1 MKYTLGQ
8 KASIF
13 FDASTGL
20 KIIKGHIVEPNSK
33 QTTRRKFKNA
43 LDNGFIVKVSEEVK
57 KDPTENLTIP
67 ELLSKFKQFLEE
79 GLEPK
84 VIAKKFN
91 LQNLKDIAESIDL
104 EVEEDDTRNTLA
116 EAIIKEITEGEDDSE
131 DEDEDEDSNI

>member
-33 QTTRRKFKNA
+33 QTTSRKFKNA
-43 LDNGFIVKVSEEVK
+43 LDNGFIVKVSEEVIDK
-57 KDPTENLTIP
+57 SKNDPLENLTTS
-67 ELLSKFKQFLEE
+67 ELLSRFKQLFEE
-79 GLEPK
+79 GLKPNM
-84 VIAKKFN
+84 IAKKFN

-104 EVEEDDTRNTLA
+104 EVEEDDTKNTLV
-116 EAIIKEITEGEDDSE
+116 EAIIKEITEGED
-131 DEDEDEDSNI
+131 SNI

>member
-33 QTTRRKFKNA
+33 QTTSRKFKNA
-43 LDNGFIVKVSEEVK
+43 LDNGFIVKVSEEVIDK
-57 KDPTENLTIP
+57 SKNDPLENLTTS
-67 ELLSKFKQFLEE
+67 ELLSRFKQLFEE

-91 LQNLKDIAESIDL
+91 IQNLKDIAESIDL
-104 EVEEDDTRNTLA
+104 EVEEDDTKNTLV
-116 EAIIKEITEGEDDSE
+116 EAIIKEITEGED
-131 DEDEDEDSNI
+131 SNI

>member
-33 QTTRRKFKNA
+33 QTTSRKFKNA
-43 LDNGFIVKVSEEVK
+43 LDNGFIVKVSEEVIDQSK

-67 ELLSKFKQFLEE
+67 ELLSKFKQLLEE

-104 EVEEDDTRNTLA
+104 EVEEDDTKNTLV
-116 EAIIKEITEGEDDSE
+116 EAIINEITEGED
-131 DEDEDEDSNI
+131 SNI

>member
-33 QTTRRKFKNA
+33 QTTSRKFKNA
-43 LDNGFIVKVSEEVK
+43 LDNGFIVKVSEEVIDQSN
-57 KDPTENLTIP
+57 KDHTENLTIP
-67 ELLSKFKQFLEE
+67 ELLSKFKQLLEE

-104 EVEEDDTRNTLA
+104 EVEEDDTKNTLV
-116 EAIIKEITEGEDDSE
+116 EAIINEITEGED
-131 DEDEDEDSNI
+131 SNI

>member
-20 KIIKGHIVEPNSK
+20 KIIKGYIVEPNSK
-33 QTTRRKFKNA
+33 QTTSRKFKNA

-104 EVEEDDTRNTLA
+104 EVEEDDTKNTLV

>member
-20 KIIKGHIVEPNSK
+20 KIIKGYIVEPNSK
-33 QTTRRKFKNA
+33 QTTSRKFKNA
-43 LDNGFIVKVSEEVK
+43 LDNGFIVKVSEEVIDQSK
-57 KDPTENLTIP
+57 KDHTENLTIP
-67 ELLSKFKQFLEE
+67 ELLLKFKQLLEE

-104 EVEEDDTRNTLA
+104 EVEEDDTKNTLV
-116 EAIIKEITEGEDDSE
+116 EAIINEITEGED
-131 DEDEDEDSNI
+131 SNI

>member
-33 QTTRRKFKNA
+33 QTTSRKFKNA
-43 LDNGFIVKVSEEVK
+43 LDNGFIVKVSEEVIDQSN
-57 KDPTENLTIP
+57 KDHTENLTIP
-67 ELLSKFKQFLEE
+67 ELLLKFKQLLEE

-84 VIAKKFN
+84 GIAKKFN

-104 EVEEDDTRNTLA
+104 EVEEDDTKNTLV
-116 EAIIKEITEGEDDSE
+116 EAIINEITEGED
-131 DEDEDEDSNI
+131 SNI

>member
-33 QTTRRKFKNA
+33 QTTSRKFKNA
-43 LDNGFIVKVSEEVK
+43 LDNGFIVKVSEEAI
-57 KDPTENLTIP
+57 DPSKNDILENLTTS
-67 ELLSKFKQFLEE
+67 ESLSRFKQLFEE

-84 VIAKKFN
+84 AIAKKFN

-104 EVEEDDTRNTLA
+104 EVEEDDTKNTLV
-116 EAIIKEITEGEDDSE
+116 EAIIKELTEGED
-131 DEDEDEDSNI
+131 SNI